1 MYFDIL
7 IDTTDMSL
15 LLVIREMIP
24 FVRGEVASKVPE
36 ECWLLSN
43 QQKSFYR
50 CGFLGIPDIKNEKS
64 TGDEVSGGA
73 LAWYPQG
80 SRFNP
85 QNRKW
90 RQTILFY

>member
-43 QQKSFYR
+43 HQKSS
-50 CGFLGIPDIKNEKS
+50 CSLD
-64 TGDEVSGGA
+64 
-73 LAWYPQG
+73 
-80 SRFNP
+80 
-85 QNRKW
+85 
-90 RQTILFY
+90 